1 MRKHLFLVALI
12 APLAFGSPA
21 SAMGFLDSLVRS
33 APPAPPASAPP
44 KGGAPAPSAPAGGY
58 PFGGIFSGKSS
69 GPAFGPPAATDQQYD
84 AQVLWPED
92 VSPNRIVPA
101 AFRRQTVAYQT
112 TEQAGTIVVDTG
124 AHFLYLVE
132 GNGQA
137 LRYGVGVGRIGFGWK
152 GTVHVGNMAEWPG
165 WTPPPQM
172 ITREAARGNILPA
185 HMDGGPDNP
194 LGARALYLYGADGDT
209 GYRIHGTS
217 QPWTIGLDVSSG
229 CIRLNNDD
237 VTDLYS
243 RVQVGA
249 KVIVM

>member
-1 MRKHLFLVALI
+1 MRRQLYLMALLAPLVAL
-12 APLAFGSPA
+12 GTPA
-21 SAMGFLDSLVRS
+21 SAMGFLQSLFGPV
-33 APPAPPASAPP
+33 PPAPPA
-44 KGGAPAPSAPAGGY
+44 GGQKNAAPAPAPVYG
-58 PFGGIFSGKSS
+58 GGIFGGGGGYAGVPS
-69 GPAFGPPAATDQQYD
+69 DQQYNSQ
-84 AQVLWPED
+84 ALWPED
-92 VSPNRIVPA
+92 VSPYRVVPA
-101 AFRRQTVAYQT
+101 QYRRQTVTYQT
-112 TEQAGTIVVDTG
+112 SEAPGTVIIDTE
-124 AHFLYLVE
+124 HFYLYLVE

-137 LRYGVGVGRIGFGWK
+137 LRYGVGVGRTGFGWK
-152 GTVHVGNMAEWPG
+152 GVVHVGDKQEWPG

-185 HMDGGPDNP
+185 HMAGGPDNP
-194 LGARALYLYGADGDT
+194 LGARALYLYNGDGDT

-243 RVQVGA
+243 RVAMGA